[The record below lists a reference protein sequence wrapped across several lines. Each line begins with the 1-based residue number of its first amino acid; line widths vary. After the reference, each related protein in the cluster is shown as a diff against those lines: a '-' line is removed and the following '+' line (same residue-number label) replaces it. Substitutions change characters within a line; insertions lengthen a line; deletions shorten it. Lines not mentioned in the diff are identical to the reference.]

1 MALGFRGK
9 YFEKAVDALL
19 CIYIMRTSSAAPG
32 FYGGVGESG
41 EARNFAEVL
50 DGRRG
55 LLHNLA
61 SLLLTDLT
69 KRRGD

>member
-1 MALGFRGK
+1 MNFFGMYFRK
-9 YFEKAVDALL
+9 VVDGVRGV
-19 CIYIMRTSSAAPG
+19 YIMRTSSAAPG
-32 FYGGVGESG
+32 FFGGVEESG
-41 EARNFAEVL
+41 EARNFAEML

-61 SLLLTDLT
+61 SLLLTDLL